1 MHTVLNPNF
10 FSVPQLAQTLLEG
23 SLASFLTFCSAGV
36 KDMMNTNTSLF
47 RCYSNQNTTNQI
59 ADREMV
65 VCCADVTFELWPLSY
80 IRRTS
85 YMVVVF

>member
-36 KDMMNTNTSLF
+36 KDMMNTSTSLF
-47 RCYSNQNTTNQI
+47 RCCSIQDSYSANKL

-65 VCCADVTFELWPLSY
+65 VCCAPSRFGSC
-80 IRRTS
+80 RTS
-85 YMVVVF
+85 VVRRAT